1 MIFEVM
7 KPTWHINLSPTLMT
21 CWGTTQSFWII
32 VWRTACWPT
41 PSYWSSSPTS
51 CPYASCSPTACRS
64 LHRAWNWMA
73 SWATCRGW
81 ALVRKHMAEH
91 VYTPQLASS
100 FKATINKLYKNFSD
114 YLLDVMAQMSNYSTR
129 DCQHGMASI
138 ISRLDFN
145 GFYMECLFAER
156 SQKVASHMPAPW
168 GPQHQHPELL
178 SLHSKALRALYLP
191 QLKEGCGG
199 PVGAVGKWVQSF

>member
-1 MIFEVM
+1 MEGPSAWLAKDKVCTLSIFIS
-7 KPTWHINLSPTLMT
+7 TN
-21 CWGTTQSFWII
+21 TQQS
-32 VWRTACWPT
+32 
-41 PSYWSSSPTS
+41 
-51 CPYASCSPTACRS
+51 
-64 LHRAWNWMA
+64 AW
-73 SWATCRGW
+73 
-81 ALVRKHMAEH
+81 
-91 VYTPQLASS
+91 
-100 FKATINKLYKNFSD
+100 
-114 YLLDVMAQMSNYSTR
+114 
-129 DCQHGMASI
+129 
-138 ISRLDFN
+138 LDFN